1 LPESEKGTDCSGG
14 GAPRDRHLTGH
25 RFGLG
30 CPRSAKE
37 VPMKV
42 LASLAFALLFALGA
56 TAAYAGCQEQHACAD
71 GYTWSS
77 VAGTCIP
84 KSVTS

>member
-1 LPESEKGTDCSGG
+1 
-14 GAPRDRHLTGH
+14 
-25 RFGLG
+25 
-30 CPRSAKE
+30 
-37 VPMKV
+37 MKLV
-42 LASLAFALLFALGA
+42 TSLAFALLFALGA

-77 VAGTCIP
+77 EAGICIP